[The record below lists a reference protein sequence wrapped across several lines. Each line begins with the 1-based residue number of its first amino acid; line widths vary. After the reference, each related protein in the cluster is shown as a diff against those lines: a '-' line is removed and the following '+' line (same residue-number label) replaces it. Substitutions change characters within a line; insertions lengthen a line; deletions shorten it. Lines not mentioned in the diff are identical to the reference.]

1 MPEVVMLIHSGR
13 ARWSLW
19 AKAGAVGN
27 GAAVVHGKPAAAAQ
41 PHRPQIHRAVVQL
54 APAEVLRV
62 RAQPVSPQSPEF
74 VLEQW
79 GVHALAFVAKP
90 EQLPERTSHL
100 ARMGYDE
107 RCS

>member
-1 MPEVVMLIHSGR
+1 MLNHSGG

-27 GAAVVHGKPAAAAQ
+27 GAAVVHGKLAGAASAASSTN
-41 PHRPQIHRAVVQL
+41 PPCGASGW
-54 APAEVLRV
+54 AAEVVVSRV
-62 RAQPVSPQSPEF
+62 RVQPVSPLSPEL
-74 VLEQW
+74 VLEQL
-79 GVHALAFVAKP
+79 GVHALAFVDKP
-90 EQLPERTSHL
+90 EQLPECTSYL

>member
-1 MPEVVMLIHSGR
+1 MFNHSGR

-27 GAAVVHGKPAAAAQ
+27 GTAVVHGKLAGAASAASSTN
-41 PHRPQIHRAVVQL
+41 PPCGASGWASAV
-54 APAEVLRV
+54 EVSRV
-62 RAQPVSPQSPEF
+62 RVQPVFPLS
-74 VLEQW
+74 LELVPKQL
-79 GVHALAFVAKP
+79 GVHALAFVDKP

>member
-1 MPEVVMLIHSGR
+1 MLNHSGR
-13 ARWSLW
+13 VRWSLW

-27 GAAVVHGKPAAAAQ
+27 AAGVVHGKRAGAARAASSTNP
-41 PHRPQIHRAVVQL
+41 PHCPRGWQSVEVSRAC
-54 APAEVLRV
+54 
-62 RAQPVSPQSPEF
+62 AQPVAPLSCEF
-74 VLEQW
+74 VLEQL